1 MSSEE
6 PKTKS
11 IFLNPSIE
19 ILNLHVRFDHEVLSG
34 ITASFT
40 PGVHIVLGRNGAGKT
55 TLLRAIAGLVRFE
68 GEIRVFNRSV
78 KDMRRRELSRLVGYC
93 WQNPYY
99 GFIEATVED
108 EIKAILNS
116 LGVEGDW
123 KVAEQLVPRELMGR
137 DPATLSGGEAKRVS
151 IASILVA
158 DQPIWLLDEPFTY
171 LDREGVEAVANLIRY
186 GRMKGKTIVI
196 TLHDIYYASIL
207 NPDTFT
213 VLNSGSIIVAGRWDG
228 LSDDALIRAGLIT
241 RGEICASLCSCRGP

>member
-1 MSSEE
+1 MHSVELRE
-6 PKTKS
+6 VV
-11 IFLNPSIE
+11 
-19 ILNLHVRFDHEVLSG
+19 VRFGDREVLKRIS
-34 ITASFT
+34 TVFE

-108 EIKAILNS
+108 EIRAILNS

-123 KVAEQLVPRELMGR
+123 KVAEQLVPRELMNR

-171 LDREGVEAVANLIRY
+171 LDRDGIEAV
-186 GRMKGKTIVI
+186 MKLVEYERSRNKTIIVA
-196 TLHDIYYASIL
+196 LHEIFYASLIK
-207 NPDTFT
+207 PDTFL
-213 VLNSGSIIVAGRWDG
+213 VLNGGRVVAMGRWDD
-228 LSDDALIRAGLIT
+228 LSDDVLRKAGLISK
-241 RGEICASLCSCRGP
+241 GDICASLCSSRNPGL